1 MIGECWCWIWSSQ
14 LMSIW
19 SPDGAEGA
27 TLVFEIL
34 VLLPEAVHKVQISS
48 MFWHILSKIYEVPT
62 INVLGRPKNRIIF
75 QHILQ
80 LKQIY
85 GWFPHD
91 LCPKIWFSVA
101 FSHEHDD
108 FPIFVY
114 SSPKKPTDFFSGI
127 PTIASWRPSRLRLG
141 EPPQGR
147 CQAGCLT
154 AGYWGLLQLDISKL
168 SGGRTMP
175 WIVTNSDY
183 NIIVVI

>member
-1 MIGECWCWIWSSQ
+1 
-14 LMSIW
+14 MSIW

-85 GWFPHD
+85 G
-91 LCPKIWFSVA
+91 
-101 FSHEHDD
+101 
-108 FPIFVY
+108 
-114 SSPKKPTDFFSGI
+114 
-127 PTIASWRPSRLRLG
+127 
-141 EPPQGR
+141 
-147 CQAGCLT
+147 
-154 AGYWGLLQLDISKL
+154 
-168 SGGRTMP
+168 
-175 WIVTNSDY
+175 
-183 NIIVVI
+183 